1 MKKRAAAIRQGR
13 PGARAKHQRDP
24 EKRKARPAQHA
35 ENRRYSHRGLV
46 SENHDG
52 EEPSSSSSDQ
62 TTTMI
67 NQTAPLLLS
76 LLLLGSYLRP
86 CSAIPRPVAGTSWQ
100 LHSIALPTDTIDSD
114 GNEVTQLTPV
124 LSNTEIT
131 AHFGDDG
138 SQVAGTVTGSG
149 GCNDYFT
156 GFQVDLS
163 TMGIKFNQVGATE
176 MDCGEEIMGQEFAYF
191 AALAK
196 TNGHEIFGDKL
207 KLRGESGTM
216 LLLFIPLLDD
226 SAHMDG
232 DVSTEADILVGTEWR
247 ATSYATEDAPSD
259 LTPILSGSDVTLEF
273 ESGANFNGRGGC
285 NSYFG
290 SYASSADGRLSIFE
304 LGSTE
309 MGCIDPPGRM
319 GQEMAYFKALQNA
332 AEYRLREIDGGGIQI
347 LLLLDDNGNIV
358 LTFVPAETDFDTNED
373 FNTLVAANTSEIGLN
388 GGILDGEV
396 QVSIPETVM
405 MEDQDFEIYDAA
417 RDASS
422 ARADAMMSLAQ
433 RGFFAVIF
441 MVECINLLL

>member
-1 MKKRAAAIRQGR
+1 
-13 PGARAKHQRDP
+13 
-24 EKRKARPAQHA
+24 
-35 ENRRYSHRGLV
+35 
-46 SENHDG
+46 
-52 EEPSSSSSDQ
+52 
-62 TTTMI
+62 
-67 NQTAPLLLS
+67 
-76 LLLLGSYLRP
+76 
-86 CSAIPRPVAGTSWQ
+86 
-100 LHSIALPTDTIDSD
+100 
-114 GNEVTQLTPV
+114 

-196 TNGHEIFGDKL
+196 TNRHEIFGDKL
-207 KLRGESGTM
+207 KLRGESGVM
-216 LLLFIPLLDD
+216 LLLFIPLLVLDD
-226 SAHMDG
+226 SAQIDG
-232 DVSTEADILVGTEWR
+232 DTATEANGLVGTEWK
-247 ATSYATEDAPSD
+247 ATSYAAEGASAD
-259 LTPILSGSDVTLEF
+259 LVPILSGSDVTLEF
-273 ESGANFNGRGGC
+273 GSGTLNGYGGC

-290 SYASSADGRLSIFE
+290 SYASSADGRLTIFE

-332 AEYRLREIDGGGIQI
+332 AEYRLRGIGGVGIHTQV

-358 LTFVPAETDFDTNED
+358 LTFVPAETDFDINQD
-373 FNTLVAANTSEIGLN
+373 FNTLVAANTSEVGLN
-388 GGILDGEV
+388 EGLIDGGDL
-396 QVSIPETVM
+396 QVSITETVM

-422 ARADAMMSLAQ
+422 ARADAMMSLAPM
-433 RGFFAVIF
+433 GFVAATS
-441 MVECINLLL
+441 MVEYIYLLL